1 MLNLTNSPR
10 EMRDQRHERE
20 TQKTQVGSA
29 AISFRNPESAQPVA
43 AHAAAGE
50 ADATRMAI
58 HHHPAISGYCV
69 ECGHETTSIVKST
82 PTKAEFLCPP
92 CGRAIREAI

>member
-10 EMRDQRHERE
+10 EMRDQLH
-20 TQKTQVGSA
+20 
-29 AISFRNPESAQPVA
+29 
-43 AHAAAGE
+43 
-50 ADATRMAI
+50 AI
-58 HHHPAISGYCV
+58 HHHPAISGPCV